1 LLPHP
6 SARCIAAKADGGIA
20 SAATLKPRPELA
32 ASAADVAEMAS
43 QIDAAA
49 NIVIMCGGGCQGA
62 ADELRGL
69 SDRLK
74 VPLIHSVKGKDIMSY
89 NDTGWMSGIGMI
101 GTKAVYNAV
110 MQC

>member
-1 LLPHP
+1 V
-6 SARCIAAKADGGIA
+6 IAAKADGGIA

-32 ASAADVAEMAS
+32 ASAADVAEMAR

-89 NDTGWMSGIGMI
+89 NDTGWMSGI
-101 GTKAVYNAV
+101 YNAV